1 MVGTGYYGNMVI
13 AEETLEHAR
22 KRGVEIVAAR
32 TPDAVAE
39 FNRLQSDPKK
49 RVVAALHLTC

>member
-13 AEETLEHAR
+13 AEETLEHAGA
-22 KRGVEIVAAR
+22 RGVEIVAAR

-39 FNRLQSDPKK
+39 FNRLQSDPRK
-49 RVVAALHLTC
+49 RWWPPCT